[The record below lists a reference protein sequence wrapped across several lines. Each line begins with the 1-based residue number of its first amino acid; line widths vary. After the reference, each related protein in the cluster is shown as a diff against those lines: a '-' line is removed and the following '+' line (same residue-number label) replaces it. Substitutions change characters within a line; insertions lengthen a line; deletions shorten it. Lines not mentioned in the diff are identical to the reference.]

1 MNERI
6 KELRKVLNLSQE
18 SFSSK
23 LNISEPCFTMLS
35 KNSVTAS
42 RFFSSNFK

>member
-23 LNISEPCFTMLS
+23 LNISRSHCNDRKWF
-35 KNSVTAS
+35 
-42 RFFSSNFK
+42 